1 MASAPDLV
9 LITRDGFKTLGTVD
23 KVWALPGMA
32 LTPAAKNK
40 QILVVDDMAL
50 LGFSLETP
58 AALAALR
65 EAAERAQ
72 R

>member
-1 MASAPDLV
+1 M
-9 LITRDGFKTLGTVD
+9 D